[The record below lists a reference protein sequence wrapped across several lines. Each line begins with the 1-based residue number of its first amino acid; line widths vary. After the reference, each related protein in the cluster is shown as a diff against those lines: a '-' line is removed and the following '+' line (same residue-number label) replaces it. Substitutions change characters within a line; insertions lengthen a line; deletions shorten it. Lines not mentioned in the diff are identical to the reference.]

1 MLLGFEGGLA
11 SNPSGSTPLSTVSLG
26 DGSQRRRSLGEMDE
40 EAQLQE
46 LGWSSATLVNFVE
59 NASTSLHWVGL
70 DGTILWANREELSTL
85 GYTADEYIGHSIV
98 EFHVDKVRIHDI
110 LRRLLAGETL
120 RDVPAQMIHKDG
132 SIVQVR
138 MDSSACFDETGAFS
152 HTRCFTHNM
161 TPGRLEASERQKF
174 AAYTKASDSMALAR
188 RLQGVNGRLQREIDM
203 NETLLHQMLPPKVA
217 ADLSAGRTVPF
228 EAFDHVTL
236 FFSDVQG
243 FTHIAASVA
252 PGEVINLLNVL
263 YSVMDYCVSLFPI
276 YKVETIG
283 DCYMVVGGLPEP
295 SSAHTEAIADFAL
308 LARCAVSQLVQS
320 PVPGDEPLHLRMGI
334 HSGPVVAGVVGSL
347 MPRYCLFGDTVNTAS
362 RMESTGQA
370 GQIQCSGPTGD
381 DLRASGLYVLEERGP
396 VDVKGKGCMTTCWL
410 VAGTEA
416 NIFASAG
423 FLDGAL
429 ARAQELAECVAR
441 KPS

>member
-1 MLLGFEGGLA
+1 MAGIGSRVLAGRMASLLPASLANGGLPCDSPA
-11 SNPSGSTPLSTVSLG
+11 GR
-26 DGSQRRRSLGEMDE
+26 QRSLGEMHE
-40 EAQLQE
+40 KAQFQE
-46 LGWSSATLVNFVE
+46 LGWSPAKLFDFIE
-59 NASTSLHWVGL
+59 NSSNWVAQ
-70 DGTILWANREELSTL
+70 DGTILWANADELSTL
-85 GYTADEYIGHSIV
+85 GYTADEYIGKSIV
-98 EFHVDKVRIHDI
+98 DFHADTHIVHEI
-110 LRRLLAGETL
+110 LRRLTAGEIL
-120 RDVPAQMIHKDG
+120 RDIPAQMIHKDG
-132 SIVQVR
+132 SIVHVR
-138 MDSSACFDETGAFS
+138 IDCSACFDEAGAFS
-152 HTRCFTHNM
+152 HTRCFNRNVTA
-161 TPGRLEASERQKF
+161 GGLEASERQKLD
-174 AAYTKASDSMALAR
+174 AHSLASASLELAR
-188 RLQGVNGRLQREIDM
+188 REVDM
-203 NETLLHQMLPPKVA
+203 KEALLHQMLPPKVA

-362 RMESTGQA
+362 RMESSGEA
-370 GQIQCSGPTGD
+370 GGIQCSGPTADALHG
-381 DLRASGLYVLEERGP
+381 SGLYVLEERGP
-396 VDVKGKGCMTTCWL
+396 IDVMGKGCMTTYWL
-410 VAGTEA
+410 VGGTEA
-416 NIFASAG
+416 NNFASAG
-423 FLDGAL
+423 FLDGTFAQ
-429 ARAQELAECVAR
+429 ARALAECLPLQ
-441 KPS
+441 PS